1 MPNKIEEQKL
11 KQVGSE
17 LKKVRIENG
26 ISSKTKFEVQDKP
39 RFKIMFS
46 NQGPSN
52 APRVN
57 KSKVSSPKPQEGKG
71 GKYYV
76 QKPLF
81 AKFDKRHDGKC
92 LIGMGNCYGCGES
105 GHIKR
110 DRPMMKAQG
119 MKNSQAQ

>member
-1 MPNKIEEQKL
+1 MVHDIQIEEQKL

-52 APRVN
+52 APRVK
-57 KSKVSSPKPQEGKG
+57 KSKVPTPKNQEGKG
-71 GKYYV
+71 GRSY
-76 QKPLF
+76 
-81 AKFDKRHDGKC
+81 
-92 LIGMGNCYGCGES
+92 LINYFVLNV
-105 GHIKR
+105 IR
-110 DRPMMKAQG
+110 DMMVSA
-119 MKNSQAQ
+119 